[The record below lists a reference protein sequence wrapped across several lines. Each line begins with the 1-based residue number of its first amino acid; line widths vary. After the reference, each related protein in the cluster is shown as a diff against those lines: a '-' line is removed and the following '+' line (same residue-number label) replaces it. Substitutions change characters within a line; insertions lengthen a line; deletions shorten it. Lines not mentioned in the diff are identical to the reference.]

1 MLAIVSSGQIHWSP
15 TGLNLNP
22 YYVLISCG
30 ISGKIEP
37 CDCGSCYSVV
47 SLRFFGKMDIIIPVS
62 WHGKISLVA
71 QW

>member
-1 MLAIVSSGQIHWSP
+1 MLVIVSLGRMCWSP

-22 YYVLISCG
+22 YYVLVSCG

-37 CDCGSCYSVV
+37 CDCGSSYLVV
-47 SLRFFGKMDIIIPVS
+47 SLSVFGKMDIIIPVS

>member
-1 MLAIVSSGQIHWSP
+1 MLAIVSLGQIHWSP

-30 ISGKIEP
+30 ISGKVEP
-37 CDCGSCYSVV
+37 CDWGSCYLVV
-47 SLRFFGKMDIIIPVS
+47 SSRLFGKMDIIIPVS